1 MGRRRPPVDS
11 RIYPFCGRIVS
22 AAIRSAFKA
31 GDLSSIEDSA
41 LNILTVASLFPNAA
55 DPVHGIFVFQRV
67 IHLARLPGNA
77 VKVIAPLPYFPRSL
91 KFKRWQKLVQVP
103 NREEIGGLTVY
114 HPRYFLL
121 PKISMV
127 WQGVSIFLR
136 CLPQVRAIHR
146 RWKIDCLDAHYVYP
160 DGFAAIL
167 LGKYLRIPVIVSA
180 RGSDINLLSKFQLI
194 RRMIRWTL
202 EHSAS
207 VIAVSKALKDAMI
220 GLGAN
225 GDRIHVVPN
234 GIDAIRFQPMKS
246 SEARRNLNLPSDGAI
261 LVSVG
266 SLIPSKGH
274 ELVLRALALL
284 KNKEVRPQLYIL
296 GEGRHRDSLE
306 ELAKQLG
313 LQETVHFA
321 GKRPNEELPSWFS
334 AATVSCL
341 ASSREGWPNVV
352 TESLACGTPVVATR
366 VGGVPEILP
375 SEELG
380 IIVDQTIDSV
390 AGGLERALRKNW
402 NRSAISSHTRKRT
415 WHEVA
420 IEVERIIQAQ
430 VGPSE
435 VKKNKPVVIDLQNSS

>member
-1 MGRRRPPVDS
+1 
-11 RIYPFCGRIVS
+11 
-22 AAIRSAFKA
+22 
-31 GDLSSIEDSA
+31 
-41 LNILTVASLFPNAA
+41 
-55 DPVHGIFVFQRV
+55 
-67 IHLARLPGNA
+67 
-77 VKVIAPLPYFPRSL
+77 
-91 KFKRWQKLVQVP
+91 
-103 NREEIGGLTVY
+103 
-114 HPRYFLL
+114 
-121 PKISMV
+121 MV

-146 RWKIDCLDAHYVYP
+146 RWRIDCLDAHYVYP

-202 EHSAS
+202 EHSAA
-207 VIAVSKALKDAMI
+207 VIAVSEALKDAMI
-220 GLGAN
+220 GLGAD

-234 GIDAIRFQPMKS
+234 GVDATRFQPIIS
-246 SEARRNLNLPSDGAI
+246 SEARRNLSLPSNGAI

-274 ELVLRALALL
+274 ELVLRALARL
-284 KNKEVRPQLYIL
+284 KNKEARPQLYIL
-296 GEGRHRDSLE
+296 GEGPHRDSLE

-313 LQETVHFA
+313 IQETVHFA
-321 GKRPNEELPSWFS
+321 GTRPNEELPSWFS

-341 ASSREGWPNVV
+341 ASTREGWPNVV

-366 VGGVPEILP
+366 VGGIPEILH
-375 SEELG
+375 SEDLG

-402 NRSAISSHTRKRT
+402 NRSAISSQTRKRT